1 MNEER
6 ITDLFGRLKELP
18 SEVPFGEVEHWAR
31 LHAAGQLL
39 PHAPHI
45 GAPAKLP
52 WYSFKP
58 PLYMTSI
65 ITAAAAS
72 GLAALIAVTTTDEQ
86 PAQQPA
92 SNTVAAADS
101 VRTIPLPA
109 DTPVIAVN
117 VKPAPNG
124 DSTRREYTINAPANA
139 RITVSASDETSSS
152 RVIIDENGVNAVAG
166 GETEY
171 AYEYD
176 YDNEEGSSV
185 AMNNADEHEADP
197 DQCVCG
203 KNDDAVQR
211 DFVKQMLADG
221 LISSDKDYSFYLNKK
236 KFTVNGKRQP
246 DEIQRKYLRL
256 YEKLNGSSVSGSFSW
271 QVQVSSN

>member
-6 ITDLFGRLKELP
+6 ITDLFGRLQELP

-39 PHAPHI
+39 PQAPHI
-45 GAPAKLP
+45 GAPGKLP

-72 GLAALIAVTTTDEQ
+72 GLAALIAVSTTDENPVPQ
-86 PAQQPA
+86 PAANP
-92 SNTVAAADS
+92 VAITDS
-101 VRTIPLPA
+101 VSIMPMPA
-109 DTPVIAVN
+109 DTPVIAVQ
-117 VKPAPNG
+117 VKPSPNG
-124 DSTRREYTINAPANA
+124 DTTRREFTINAPANA
-139 RITVSASDETSSS
+139 RITVSASDETASS
-152 RVIIDENGVNAVAG
+152 VVTIDENGVNALEG
-166 GETEY
+166 GDSEY

-176 YDNEEGSSV
+176 YDTNDGASV
-185 AMNNADEHEADP
+185 ASGNENENEA

-211 DFVKQMLADG
+211 DFVKQLLADG
-221 LISSDKDYSFYLNKK
+221 IISSDKNYSFYLDKK
-236 KFTVNGKRQP
+236 KFTVNGKRQS
-246 DEIQRKYLRL
+246 DEIHDKYLRL
-256 YEKLNGSSVSGSFSW
+256 YVKLNGGSLSGSFSW
-271 QVQVSSN
+271 QVQVSSD

>member
-6 ITDLFGRLKELP
+6 ITDLFGRLQELP

-72 GLAALIAVTTTDEQ
+72 GLAALIAVSTTDEN

-92 SNTVAAADS
+92 PNSAVVTDS
-101 VRTIPLPA
+101 VSIKPLPA
-109 DTPVIAVN
+109 DTPVIAVQ
-117 VKPAPNG
+117 VKPSPNG
-124 DSTRREYTINAPANA
+124 DTTRREFTINAPANA

-166 GETEY
+166 GEEDY

-176 YDNEEGSSV
+176 NDTDEGASV
-185 AMNNADEHEADP
+185 AFGNENEHEA

-211 DFVKQMLADG
+211 DFVKQLLADG
-221 LISSDKDYSFYLNKK
+221 IISSDKNYSFYLDKR
-236 KFTVNGKRQP
+236 KFTVNGKRQS
-246 DEIQRKYLRL
+246 DEVHDKYLRL
-256 YEKLNGSSVSGSFSW
+256 YEKLSGSGVSGSFSW
-271 QVQVSSN
+271 QVQVSSD

>member
-65 ITAAAAS
+65 ITAATAS
-72 GLAALIAVTTTDEQ
+72 GLAALIAVSTTDENL
-86 PAQQPA
+86 AQQPA
-92 SNTVAAADS
+92 TNSVVVTDS
-101 VRTIPLPA
+101 VSIKPLPA

-139 RITVSASDETSSS
+139 RITVSASDETASS

-166 GETEY
+166 GEDEY
-171 AYEYD
+171 AYQ
-176 YDNEEGSSV
+176 YDNDTEEGVSV
-185 AMNNADEHEADP
+185 TVNNTDEYNTET

-211 DFVKQMLADG
+211 DFVKQLLADG
-221 LISSDKDYSFYLNKK
+221 IISSDKNYSFYLDKR
-236 KFTVNGKRQP
+236 KFTVNGKREP
-246 DEIQRKYLRL
+246 DEIHNKYLRL

-271 QVQVSSN
+271 QVQVSSD